1 VSLTVTAGFVP
12 LVDAAPLIVAAER
25 GFAAAEGLQL
35 KLVRQSSW
43 ASLRDHLNLGHIDC
57 AQALAPLPI
66 AAALGI
72 GQVRAELA
80 VPFVLSRGGNA
91 ITLSLKL
98 AEEIRRANG
107 GRSPADA
114 KSWARALAIALR
126 QRAEPLTLAMVYPFS
141 GHNFELRYWLAA
153 AGVHPDRDVR
163 LIAIPPPLMVESLRA
178 GQIDGFCV
186 GAPWNGLAAA
196 AGIGEI
202 VATKS
207 EIFPHGI
214 EKVLAMPPRLAED
227 ERAAPVL
234 LRALAGAAQWCDR
247 PEHHE
252 DLAGLLARPEY
263 LGTDPEQSLRALRG
277 QIKDPKGRPDPDYLY
292 FSRLDANRPRR
303 EEALWL
309 YAQMRRW
316 GQVRGGG
323 AAAVRAAESTIA
335 AIFRPDIYARIFGS
349 AAVDDPYPIVAG
361 DRIDFD
367 GVSVSSY
374 LQLFDLATPFGADH
388 RGL

>member
-1 VSLTVTAGFVP
+1 MTRRLNVGFVP
-12 LVDAAPLIVAAER
+12 LVDAAPLIAAAER
-25 GFAAAEGLQL
+25 GLAAAEGVELV
-35 KLVRQSSW
+35 LVRQASW

-72 GQVRAELA
+72 GQVRSDIV

-98 AEEIRRANG
+98 ADEIRKANAG
-107 GRSPADA
+107 TSPADA

-126 QRAEPLTLAMVYPFS
+126 QRAEPVTLAMVYPFS
-141 GHNFELRYWLAA
+141 GHNFELRYWLAS
-153 AGVHPDRDVR
+153 AGIHPDRDVR

-196 AGIGEI
+196 DGVGEI

-214 EKVLAMPPRLAED
+214 EKVLAMPRELLDD
-227 ERAAPVL
+227 EPVCAGL
-234 LRALAGAAQWCDR
+234 LRALAAAARWCDD
-247 PEHHE
+247 PANHV
-252 DLAGLLARPEY
+252 DLAELLAEPQH

-277 QIKDPKGRPDPDYLY
+277 QLKGRSGRADPDYLY

-316 GQVRGGG
+316 GQVRGSKAAVTHAEEAE
-323 AAAVRAAESTIA
+323 AAAV
-335 AIFRPDIYARIFGS
+335 FRPDFYARVFGGG
-349 AAVDDPYPIVAG
+349 DGDTPRPIPAC
-361 DRIDFD
+361 DRVEFD
-367 GVSVSSY
+367 GRSVDSY
-374 LQLFDLATPFGADH
+374 LQLFNLATPFGADY
-388 RGL
+388 RSL

>member
-1 VSLTVTAGFVP
+1 MTRTLTAGFVP
-12 LVDAAPLIVAAER
+12 LVDAASLIAAAER
-25 GFAAAEGLQL
+25 GFAAAEGLDL
-35 KLVRQSSW
+35 LLVRQASW

-72 GQVRAELA
+72 GQVRSDIV
-80 VPFVLSRGGNA
+80 VPFILSRGGNA
-91 ITLSLKL
+91 ITLSLEL
-98 AEEIRRANG
+98 TDEIRRANG
-107 GRSPADA
+107 GTSPADA
-114 KSWARALAIALR
+114 KSWARALAIMLR
-126 QRAEPLTLAMVYPFS
+126 QRAEPVTLAMVYPFS

-153 AGVHPDRDVR
+153 AGIHPDRDVR

-196 AGIGEI
+196 DGVGEI

-214 EKVLAMPPRLAED
+214 EKVLAIPGRLLDD
-227 ERAAPVL
+227 EAVCVGL
-234 LRALAGAAQWCDR
+234 LRALAAASRWCDDAAN
-247 PEHHE
+247 HE
-252 DLAGLLARPEY
+252 DLAMLLAEPRY

-277 QIKDPKGRPDPDYLY
+277 QLKGRTGRPDPDYLY

-303 EEALWL
+303 AEALWL

-316 GQVRGGG
+316 GQVRGNKAAVLRAAEAE
-323 AAAVRAAESTIA
+323 AAAV
-335 AIFRPDIYARIFGS
+335 FRPDVYARAFGG
-349 AAVDDPYPIVAG
+349 DDGTARPVLACDHIE
-361 DRIDFD
+361 FD
-367 GVSVSSY
+367 GTSVESY

-388 RGL
+388 RSL